1 MKNFLVLVCCL
12 GLATVAN
19 ASVIALYEFEGGLT
33 DTSGSAT
40 TFDGTAIGSPELV
53 VDGVRGNVLSVSPGN
68 QVDGGVVTPSS
79 VTDLTVGLWVLT
91 PDPIGVS
98 NRPLTAA
105 EADYGPLTGWAL
117 FMRNDAGWLGPNNIW
132 FRVMGEDPAGS
143 SWEGGDLWIHGDDP
157 DAGPPIFTPGEWI
170 HLAITFDATS
180 RMLTG
185 YVNGLF
191 AAERLVTEDY
201 RAVGS
206 DVSHLILGGQQEAF
220 TGLLDDVF
228 IADHAMGVGEIQ
240 DISGVPEP
248 TTIALL
254 GLGGLALLRR
264 KRC

>member
-91 PDPIGVS
+91 PEAIGNS
-98 NRPLTAA
+98 NRPLTSN
-105 EADYGPLTGWAL
+105 EGSYGPDTGWAL
-117 FMRNDAGWLGPNNIW
+117 FMRNDTWIEGSVGSNIW
-132 FRVMGEDPAGS
+132 FRIMGEDPAGS
-143 SWEGGDLWIHGDDP
+143 SWEGGDLWIHGDEP
-157 DAGPPIFTPGEWI
+157 VYTPGEWL

-185 YVNGLF
+185 YVDGLF
-191 AAERLVTEDY
+191 AAERLITEDY
-201 RAVGS
+201 RAVGR
-206 DVSHLILGGQQEAF
+206 DVAHLILGGQDEAF

-264 KRC
+264 KSR